1 MPPVNLNS
9 PLQYDDVLPE
19 EVDVVIIGAGVIGVC
34 AARYL
39 QQAGVRVFLCE
50 KGRVACEQ
58 SSRNW
63 GWVRQ
68 QGRDAAELPI
78 MMDSINAWEEI
89 DREIGADIGF
99 ERGGTLY
106 LAGSEEELEKLESWL
121 EIAELHQLDT
131 KMLGPRQLDELVSG
145 NKGLWVG
152 AMYTPSDAHAEPFT
166 AVPAMASQL
175 HGKGV
180 GIKESCAV
188 RCLELSAGHVYSVVT
203 EHGEIR
209 TSAVLLAG
217 GAWSSTFLRNLGVR
231 FPQLMVRSTV
241 ARSAPAKDFFSG
253 NAADSAFA
261 FRRRQDGGYTLAP
274 GGFNEHYLS
283 LDSLRYFREFL
294 PVLRENFRS
303 IRLRL
308 GDNLSSR
315 LMSQQHWS
323 GTQVTPFERHRVNN
337 PEAGEE
343 ALLKIKRGVVHNLS
357 ALDDLTLVESWAG
370 MIDVT
375 PDLVPVMDEVPDI
388 PGLYLGTGFSG
399 HGFGFGPGAGETLAK
414 LILGSPH
421 KHDLTRFRFGRFYD
435 GSPIE
440 LGPGL

>member
-166 AVPAMASQL
+166 AVPAMARQL

-188 RCLELSAGHVYSVVT
+188 RCL
-203 EHGEIR
+203 
-209 TSAVLLAG
+209 
-217 GAWSSTFLRNLGVR
+217 
-231 FPQLMVRSTV
+231 
-241 ARSAPAKDFFSG
+241 
-253 NAADSAFA
+253 
-261 FRRRQDGGYTLAP
+261 
-274 GGFNEHYLS
+274 S
-283 LDSLRYFREFL
+283 L
-294 PVLRENFRS
+294 
-303 IRLRL
+303 I
-308 GDNLSSR
+308 
-315 LMSQQHWS
+315 H
-323 GTQVTPFERHRVNN
+323 
-337 PEAGEE
+337 
-343 ALLKIKRGVVHNLS
+343 I
-357 ALDDLTLVESWAG
+357 
-370 MIDVT
+370 
-375 PDLVPVMDEVPDI
+375 
-388 PGLYLGTGFSG
+388 
-399 HGFGFGPGAGETLAK
+399 
-414 LILGSPH
+414 
-421 KHDLTRFRFGRFYD
+421 
-435 GSPIE
+435 
-440 LGPGL
+440 